1 VDQATSAEVGEQVHV
16 GPNRTA
22 RSRPRIHYVAAVSS
36 GEATTVAGC
45 QQLFADF
52 AVQTTDAPLYS
63 ELATG
68 IADDPQLAELILA
81 APVQQRLPVLLFAS
95 VHWLLLADPA
105 DPLARYYPNL
115 ARGAVLPPDEALGA
129 FRAFCLE
136 RAADLAGL
144 LATRRTQTN
153 EVGRTALF
161 VPTLARLGA
170 TLGDLAHVDV
180 GASAGLNLLI
190 DRYDFRYEPGG
201 ALRCGSTVTI
211 TCATRGNVPV
221 PDTYPPISATIG
233 IDANPLDVRDP
244 AQARWLEACVWPDH
258 VDRFQRLVGAIEIA
272 REGDVDVRQGD
283 AITSIGATASEAAQ
297 SGHPV
302 VTTSWVMNYF
312 TSAGRFEFLTELER
326 AAATVDI
333 SWLYAESPALCPD
346 LPGMPPPRR
355 GAKQPT
361 ALVLVRW
368 RGGHLDAHHVADAHP
383 HGRWLHW
390 L

>member
-1 VDQATSAEVGEQVHV
+1 V
-16 GPNRTA
+16 PNRTA
-22 RSRPRIHYVAAVSS
+22 RPPPRIHYVAAVSS
-36 GEATTVAGC
+36 GEATTVAAC

-52 AVQTTDAPLYS
+52 SVQTTDAPLYS
-63 ELATG
+63 ELAAG
-68 IADDPQLAELILA
+68 IADDPKLAELVLA

-105 DPLARYYPNL
+105 APLAHYYPNL
-115 ARGAVLPPDEALGA
+115 ARGAALPPDEALGE

-136 RAADLAGL
+136 RASHLVEL
-144 LATRRTQTN
+144 LASRRTQTN

-170 TLGDLAHVDV
+170 RLGDLAHVDV

-190 DRYDFRYEPGG
+190 DRYDYRYEPGG
-201 ALRCGSTVTI
+201 SLLCGSTVTI
-211 TCATRGNVPV
+211 TCGTRGNVPV
-221 PDTYPPISATIG
+221 PDAHPPIAVAIG
-233 IDANPLDVRDP
+233 IDANPLDVGDP
-244 AQARWLEACVWPDH
+244 EQARWLEACVWPDH
-258 VDRFQRLVGAIEIA
+258 VDRFRRLVGAIEIA
-272 REGDVDVRQGD
+272 SECDVDLRAGD
-283 AITSIGATASEAAQ
+283 ATTSIAGTVAEAAE

-355 GAKQPT
+355 GTKQPT
-361 ALVLVRW
+361 AVVLVRW
-368 RGGHLDAHHVADAHP
+368 RGGHLDAHHLADAHP

-390 L
+390 R